1 MFASGMAS
9 ITTSLLAV
17 LKPGDHIVASP
28 VLYGESFYFLQIN
41 SQPTHLFIPINQAE
55 VPALVQEA
63 QAVQA
68 GSSAFAGASKGSL
81 VTNGMTPDGFKVDA
95 NGAWVK

>member
-1 MFASGMAS
+1 MFVSGMAAS
-9 ITTSLLAV
+9 TTSLLAV

-63 QAVQA
+63 QAV
-68 GSSAFAGASKGSL
+68 
-81 VTNGMTPDGFKVDA
+81 
-95 NGAWVK
+95 